1 MTTSANSNGHSETPE
16 QEDTKS
22 VSTTNR
28 AKRQSAKSGG
38 IVKAKGDDS
47 DVILLDYNVR
57 LIPTEYLPNKRPIEA
72 SDFEIVATLDSAGQR
87 PIMATS
93 FQISPMDVLP
103 GHRPIEVSTL
113 VISDLHTLPGDRPI
127 ARNDVIDP
135 PPPTLMGYLD

>member
-1 MTTSANSNGHSETPE
+1 MTTTSNGHSETPE
-16 QEDTKS
+16 PEETKS

-28 AKRQSAKSGG
+28 SKRQSAKSSGL
-38 IVKAKGDDS
+38 VKAKGDNS
-47 DVILLDYNVR
+47 GVILLDYDVR
-57 LIPTEYLPNKRPIEA
+57 LLPTDYLPNKRPIEA
-72 SDFEIVATLDSAGQR
+72 SELEVVATLDSAGQR

-93 FQISPMDVLP
+93 FQISPLDVLP

-127 ARNDVIDP
+127 ASNDVIDP